1 MPLDFSRARPLL
13 QKCDLPKLFIEEL
26 GWEPARQKLT
36 LRAGETDYAFTAVA
50 KKSGFTA
57 WLCESPGGGLPDH
70 ATRLKLDRK
79 LSETSFEHLIVFV
92 TGDHASQSW
101 MWVRREQGKPLA
113 ARTHEYQ
120 SGQPGN
126 SLLQKLQILYVS
138 LDEEEAG
145 LSTVAVAGRAR
156 AAFDIER
163 VTKAFY
169 RDFDTHRKAFLKFID
184 GISEVADCE
193 WYASVMLNRLMF
205 VYFIQRKGFLDGDSD
220 YLRHRLDRCKKE
232 QGKDQ
237 FYTFYRYFLLRLFHE
252 GFGKRRQDRATDLEK
267 LLGNIPYLNGGLF
280 DVHELEKPERYGKD
294 IAIPDKAFERIF
306 DYFDQ
311 YQWHLDERPLRADN
325 EINPDVLGYIFEK
338 YINQKQM
345 GAYYTKEDITEYISK
360 NTVIPFLFD
369 AARAKCKVAFENPGG
384 STIWD
389 LLHQNPDRY
398 IYPAVRHGVSWD
410 IHAKKPLEKPLPLPP
425 EIAAGLDATKPNL
438 IERRQPWNKPALAN
452 YALPTEIWR
461 EVVARRQRC
470 EEVRRKLAAGEVRE
484 VNDFITLNLD
494 LRQFAQDVI
503 LNSEGP
509 DLLRAVWSA
518 IQKVTVLDPTC
529 GSGAFL
535 FAALNIL
542 EPLYE
547 ICIDRMEAFVADDDR
562 DRPKAPE
569 ETARELIISGESQ
582 RLEFKATARWN
593 VRESRADKAM
603 EQMIVKTVAAFLNS
617 DGGNLL
623 IGVQDDGTISGIEP
637 DHQVV
642 STDKQSRDF
651 YERWVNTLLLGQCG
665 KEHTANLR
673 ISFVRLEE
681 MDVCRID
688 VSRASTTVYVK
699 ENDQEKFYVRT
710 GNSTNALTTSEVVA
724 YLQQRSTNSTA
735 HPKTVDRSKPSS
747 PKKYADFRKVIE
759 MVSAHPKR
767 SYFIYKSI
775 ILNNL
780 FGVDIMEEA
789 VEICKLR
796 LFLKLAAQVEPDGA
810 RENLGIE
817 PLPDID
823 FNIRAGN
830 TLVGYATY
838 DEVKRA
844 ITSGLDFDNAM
855 EKIAV
860 KAADLQQIFD
870 KFRQLQTEG
879 DGSVPAAHK
888 LELQKRLKA
897 QEDEL
902 NRHLAGEYGVKVS
915 DKVAFAKWVKSYQ
928 PFHWFIQFYGILNS
942 GGFDVIVGNPPYV
955 EMSKVSEYRLKSYE
969 TLGSGNLYA
978 LCVERAGVLLC
989 AAGYMGVIVPLSGF
1003 STERMSSYQE
1013 FVWTRFNSLA
1023 VSFYSGDAHPSVL
1036 FDGVKYRLCILIA
1049 AKTKREGRDVRVSDY
1064 LRWYADERPT
1074 LFAAK
1079 VTHTP
1084 CRFPSGFLRF
1094 AKLGTQLSE
1103 QVTSKL
1109 LAKRPNLATYLRRSG
1124 KGHITYHRSPVFWI
1138 RSMDFEPYFKSPVK
1152 DRSTDHL
1159 KDLYFEDS
1167 IKAQKAG
1174 AFLNSSLFYFWFSVQ
1189 GNCRNIAGP
1198 DIEGFPVGDLD
1209 DPKLKDLT
1217 KVFSKLMGDLKHH
1230 SKRRVYV
1237 YEAAGRVEYDEF
1249 YPDQSKPILD
1259 EIDTVLAGH
1268 YGFTAEELDFILNYD
1283 IKYRLG
1289 RATEGEEE

>member
-36 LRAGETDYAFTAVA
+36 LCAGETDYAFTAVA

-569 ETARELIISGESQ
+569 ETARELIVSGESQ
-582 RLEFKATARWN
+582 TLEFKATARWN
-593 VRESRADKAM
+593 LRESKADKAM

-651 YERWVNTLLLGQCG
+651 YERWLTTLLLGQCG

-915 DKVAFAKWVKSYQ
+915 DKAAYAQWVKSHQ
-928 PFHWFIQFYGILNS
+928 PFHWFIQFYGILNG

-955 EMSKVSEYRLKSYE
+955 EYSKVRKLYSLQKAYE
-969 TLGSGNLYA
+969 DYSTNLYA
-978 LCVERAGVLLC
+978 SCCFRAENLKC
-989 AAGYMGVIVPLSGF
+989 PAGYASFIVP
-1003 STERMSSYQE
+1003 
-1013 FVWTRFNSLA
+1013 
-1023 VSFYSGDAHPSVL
+1023 VSFPSTDRMQPL
-1036 FDGVKYRLCILIA
+1036 
-1049 AKTKREGRDVRVSDY
+1049 RE
-1064 LRWYADERPT
+1064 L
-1074 LFAAK
+1074 
-1079 VTHTP
+1079 
-1084 CRFPSGFLRF
+1084 
-1094 AKLGTQLSE
+1094 
-1103 QVTSKL
+1103 L
-1109 LAKRPNLATYLRRSG
+1109 LAKHNVFHVSFSTRPSKLFEEAEQRLTIYIQTPSAAKPRLISG
-1124 KGHITYHRSPVFWI
+1124 GFLKWYSEERAALFSLLEFVEVAPMKGRNSIWPKI
-1138 RSMDFEPYFKSPVK
+1138 RGSLE
-1152 DRSTDHL
+1152 
-1159 KDLYFEDS
+1159 
-1167 IKAQKAG
+1167 KA
-1174 AFLNSSLFYFWFSVQ
+1174 
-1189 GNCRNIAGP
+1189 
-1198 DIEGFPVGDLD
+1198 
-1209 DPKLKDLT
+1209 
-1217 KVFSKLMGDLKHH
+1217 VFSKITGMPTLAGSGALVGGEVLYYKNTGIRYFNTVTLRPPKCWINGKATSSSRETHLSASRETKSAVHATLLSTTFFCYFQFTSNCRDLNPSDIRLFCTPKSLFGDTQLAKL
-1230 SKRRVYV
+1230 SPSIEKDYV
-1237 YEAAGRVEYDEF
+1237 SNAKTITMQNKLTGTVELESLS
-1249 YPDQSKPILD
+1249 PAKSKPILD